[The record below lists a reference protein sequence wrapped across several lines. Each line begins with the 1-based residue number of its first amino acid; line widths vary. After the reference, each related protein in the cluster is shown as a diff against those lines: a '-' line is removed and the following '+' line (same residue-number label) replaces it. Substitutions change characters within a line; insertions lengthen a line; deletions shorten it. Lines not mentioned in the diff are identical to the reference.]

1 MSRIVSWVEAFASS
15 LWGPGLFVVAF
26 LDSSFLS
33 LPEINDVF
41 VVLLVT
47 RNKALMPYYA
57 AMATLGSITGCLV
70 LYVLGRKG
78 GEVILRKRFTGPRL
92 EKALGLFQRFGVLA
106 IVVPALLRRRRL
118 RSRSSFS
125 SPGSPGCRGLP
136 SVERSRS
143 GAGCATSAKVCWRC
157 VTGIRRSSSWEPTGR
172 WCRWCWRCSCWSEA
186 APTFSC
192 VSAAARAVHSESPAA
207 CDLRCITER
216 PAPGDLSWDSNT
228 AAAIS
233 RVAPCPGRTRLLSGW
248 VSVRRWTFTMDCW
261 STAVRLRTCNP
272 CLCNELC

>member
-15 LWGPGLFVVAF
+15 LGGPGLFVAAF

-106 IVVPALLRRRRL
+106 IVVPALL
-118 RSRSSFS
+118 
-125 SPGSPGCRGLP
+125 PP
-136 SVERSRS
+136 
-143 GAGCATSAKVCWRC
+143 
-157 VTGIRRSSSWEPTGR
+157 
-172 WCRWCWRCSCWSEA
+172 
-186 APTFSC
+186 
-192 VSAAARAVHSESPAA
+192 
-207 CDLRCITER
+207 
-216 PAPGDLSWDSNT
+216 PAPFK
-228 AAAIS
+228 
-233 RVAPCPGRTRLLSGW
+233 VFVLLSGVARVPW
-248 VSVRRWTFTMDCW
+248 LTFSGAVAVGRGVRYFGEGLL
-261 STAVRLRTCNP
+261 AVRYGDQAIEFPGANRSLVSLVLAVLVLVGGGAYILLRQRRRTSSA
-272 CLCNELC
+272 